1 VDILKPVAQPAQT
14 LGAEQKEQF
23 GMVQNETQELLTTT
37 HPVMQLA
44 QVLLLAV
51 QLIQLAIPQL
61 M

>member
-1 VDILKPVAQPAQT
+1 VDILKPVAQLAQT